1 MTNLEKSYETIIKER
16 GLRELPYQRDFLTN
30 PIYNNTTKPL
40 VLAAGTSSGKTF
52 MTLMMLQMFYLN
64 PKNKNKRSLILSA
77 STTILRNNFKTE
89 MEWFN
94 PSFSYCIVENKIDLE
109 NAIKNKCQVI
119 VALPQSLNNNL
130 GILPKV
136 HKLILDEAHQ
146 WYFEKSIKDIINT
159 TKPVEQLLLTGSPS
173 KFIAKKNNFQFK
185 FVPVM
190 DLYDLNQV
198 SNVKIEVVSSSY
210 NFKNTDWLSSY
221 GNLKSSKTNSKVE
234 AKNALKVVCKEM
246 IKKLKNPIKGLHS
259 INNITGNTI
268 GSLFNHL
275 DKTIIYVHSL
285 VQADEFH
292 TTLNSERGLKDRV
305 LCSHSENDK
314 DSILFK
320 QFKEDPNIKILI
332 VVGRGRLGFN
342 MAEMFNVIDFTLTQS
357 LDMLLQMYGRLLR
370 KSETNPKKQK
380 IYFKVA
386 TKNTANYF
394 VDLMTAMMCLTH
406 MEWYSKFNGKN
417 MGDIKIPKVLLK
429 KVRRTIGGST
439 KSSTSNKPRVNI
451 TELGIPLDLNLFNEN
466 VLHSHSGK
474 FDTIAYTTLGECR
487 TIFFGITGIPYTKE
501 KLIEVAKNSKKITDL
516 GNTLNRK
523 KGITINQFKD
533 KCISS
538 GNWYGYDGQK
548 LFNDITKH
556 IPKQFIWTKDNII
569 EDFKLNDYKTR
580 SSFRTS
586 QAGRAAVRLGIFDEL
601 IIELENN
608 IKKLEIGAPYND
620 YSEGRIKWTNEKCIE
635 IIKQFNSFNELKN
648 DKLGRKA
655 YNYVTHINNLD
666 LSKKCFSHWEN
677 YYNGKRFEWNKD
689 TEHLF
694 WERVSKTNSTT
705 KQDLRDNNLRGPA
718 QKLGLWDNFSN
729 REHTKLGNNQFIKK

>member
-1 MTNLEKSYETIIKER
+1 MTNLEKSYEKIIKER

-64 PKNKNKRSLILSA
+64 PKNKNKISLILSA

-89 MEWFN
+89 MEWFK

-119 VALPQSLNNNL
+119 VALPQSLVRNYN
-130 GILPKV
+130 ILPKV
-136 HKLILDEAHQ
+136 HKIILDEAHQ
-146 WYFEKSIKDIINT
+146 WYFEKSIKDIINA

-210 NFKNTDWLSSY
+210 NFKQTDWLSNY
-221 GNLKSSKTNSKVE
+221 GNLQSSKTNSKIE

-246 IKKLKNPIKGLHS
+246 IKKLKNPIKRLHS

-292 TTLNSERGLKDRV
+292 TTLNSEKGLKDRV

-406 MEWYSKFNGKN
+406 MEWYSKFNGNN

-429 KVRRTIGGST
+429 KVKRTIGSST
-439 KSSTSNKPRVNI
+439 KSSKSNTPRVNI

-474 FDTIAYTTLGECR
+474 FDTIAHTTLGECR
-487 TIFFGITGIPYTKE
+487 IIFFGLNNKWTEDKIREEALKYNSRAKFRDLSAGAFGAAKLLGIYEEVCSHMPMPTYWTKE
-501 KLIEVAKNSKKITDL
+501 TVLHEALK
-516 GNTLNRK
+516 
-523 KGITINQFKD
+523 
-533 KCISS
+533 
-538 GNWYGYDGQK
+538 
-548 LFNDITKH
+548 
-556 IPKQFIWTKDNII
+556 
-569 EDFKLNDYKTR
+569 YKTR
-580 SSFRTS
+580 EEFR
-586 QAGRAAVRLGIFDEL
+586 R
-601 IIELENN
+601 
-608 IKKLEIGAPYND
+608 KHIGAFVTAYKLNIIDEVCSHMKPKKK
-620 YSEGRIKWTNEKCIE
+620 KWSIEEAKQLALKYDSKKDFYQYEQGAYRFAHTSGILNEICSHMSLTHGNGKP
-635 IIKQFNSFNELKN
+635 IIK
-648 DKLGRKA
+648 
-655 YNYVTHINNLD
+655 
-666 LSKKCFSHWEN
+666 
-677 YYNGKRFEWNKD
+677 
-689 TEHLF
+689 
-694 WERVSKTNSTT
+694 
-705 KQDLRDNNLRGPA
+705 
-718 QKLGLWDNFSN
+718 
-729 REHTKLGNNQFIKK
+729 